1 MELITKAPKG
11 TVDIVPGK
19 SEKWQV
25 VEDVFR
31 SEAELNGF
39 GEVRTPVFE
48 HTELFQRGVGDT
60 TDVVEKQMYTFEDKG
75 GRSITLRPEGTAG
88 AVRAMLENGL
98 YNAGYPVKLYYLT
111 SCYRYEKPQAGRL
124 RELHQFG
131 VEMFGAAEPVADA
144 QIIAMALSAFK
155 RLGLED
161 VGLQL
166 NSIGCP
172 ECRKEY
178 HKALKEYFTARKEQL
193 CDTCLSRLERNP
205 MRILDCKSPECQEVC
220 KGAPKIT
227 DYLCEDCK
235 AHFAK
240 VQEFLTALGI
250 EFEIDP
256 GLVRGLDYY
265 TRTVFEFPSKS
276 LGFALGGGG
285 RYDGLVE
292 EMGGTLFTVA
302 KDVKLQVEFNP
313 GRVKGY
319 RLIGYE
325 NRLMAAED
333 FADDARDGGE
343 IGAGHDSAVLVDAMM
358 RNVYGSRSTAEAF
371 LPLLRR
377 GMKRIAAIT
386 EIESSNSWST
396 GKTDLAYHA
405 SLAGLNMMGKILFNH
420 LRPEGFTFRWY
431 CDDGAPG
438 GMCAADYIT
447 SGLCY
452 DEKEPYIHSDENRLV
467 LRDAWLREISW

>member
-11 TVDIVPGK
+11 TVDIIPGE
-19 SEKWQV
+19 SEKWSL
-25 VEDVFR
+25 VEAVMTD
-31 SEAELNGF
+31 EAELNGF
-39 GEVRTPVFE
+39 SEIRTPVFE
-48 HTELFQRGVGDT
+48 HTELFLRSVGDT

-205 MRILDCKSPECQEVC
+205 MRILDCKSPVC
-220 KGAPKIT
+220 GEIAKGAPKIT
-227 DYLCEDCK
+227 DYLCDDCR
-235 AHFAK
+235 AHFEK
-240 VQEFLTALGI
+240 VQTLLKSINIPFSV
-250 EFEIDP
+250 DP

-265 TRTVFEFPSKS
+265 TRTVFEFPSKRF
-276 LGFALGGGG
+276 GFALGGGG

-292 EMGGTLFTVA
+292 EVGGKPTPALGFGLGL
-302 KDVKLQVEFNP
+302 D
-313 GRVKGY
+313 R
-319 RLIGYE
+319 I
-325 NRLMAAED
+325 LMAMNEMGAD
-333 FADDARDGGE
+333 FGNGSKCEVYIASLGEAAQMKAFQLTEKMHSCGIAADCDLCARGLKAQMKYADK
-343 IGAGHDSAVLVDAMM
+343 IGAQYSIVLGDDEIANGKAVLKNMKTGEKKEISLNDDFVDTYITAVTEQEDAM
-358 RNVYGSRSTAEAF
+358 
-371 LPLLRR
+371 P
-377 GMKRIAAIT
+377 IT
-386 EIESSNSWST
+386 
-396 GKTDLAYHA
+396 
-405 SLAGLNMMGKILFNH
+405 F
-420 LRPEGFTFRWY
+420 
-431 CDDGAPG
+431 
-438 GMCAADYIT
+438 
-447 SGLCY
+447 
-452 DEKEPYIHSDENRLV
+452 
-467 LRDAWLREISW
+467 

>member
-19 SEKWQV
+19 AEKWQV
-25 VEDVFR
+25 MEDVFR

-48 HTELFQRGVGDT
+48 HTELFLRGVGDT

-178 HKALKEYFTARKEQL
+178 HKALKEYFTARKDQL

-220 KGAPKIT
+220 KDAPKIT

-292 EMGGTLFTVA
+292 EFGGKPTPGLGFGLGLDRILMA
-302 KDVKLQVEFNP
+302 LEAQQVEFP
-313 GRVKGY
+313 QLPKCEMYIATMGEEAQKKAFLLLDELHRCGIPADTDLCGRGLKAQMKYAGK
-319 RLIGYE
+319 IGAKFTMVLGDNELQEGKAEMKNMKTGEKRKIAINGQDFINDYVTVSTE
-325 NRLMAAED
+325 AED
-333 FADDARDGGE
+333 FSQDG
-343 IGAGHDSAVLVDAMM
+343 I
-358 RNVYGSRSTAEAF
+358 F
-371 LPLLRR
+371 
-377 GMKRIAAIT
+377 
-386 EIESSNSWST
+386 
-396 GKTDLAYHA
+396 
-405 SLAGLNMMGKILFNH
+405 F
-420 LRPEGFTFRWY
+420 
-431 CDDGAPG
+431 
-438 GMCAADYIT
+438 
-447 SGLCY
+447 
-452 DEKEPYIHSDENRLV
+452 
-467 LRDAWLREISW
+467 

>member
-1 MELITKAPKG
+1 MLTSAPKG
-11 TVDIVPGK
+11 TKDILPSQVYKWHYVEKAFADLCGRYGF
-19 SEKWQV
+19 SEI
-25 VEDVFR
+25 
-31 SEAELNGF
+31 
-39 GEVRTPVFE
+39 RTPSFE
-48 HTELFQRGVGDT
+48 HTELFLRGVGDT

-144 QIIAMALSAFK
+144 QIIALALSAFR

-161 VGLQL
+161 VGLQI

-178 HKALKEYFTARKEQL
+178 HKALKEYFTARKDEL

-205 MRILDCKSPECQEVC
+205 MRILDCKSPECQAVC
-220 KGAPKIT
+220 KDAPKIT
-227 DYLCEDCK
+227 DYLCEDCQK
-235 AHFAK
+235 HFQK
-240 VQEFLTALGI
+240 VQEYLTAMGV
-250 EFEIDP
+250 EFEVDP

-292 EMGGTLFTVA
+292 EMGGKPTAGLGFGLGLDRIMMALEAQNTEFPQPVRCEVYLA
-302 KDVKLQVEFNP
+302 SMGEEAQKKAFLLTDQLHRCGVPADCDVC
-313 GRVKGY
+313 GRGLKAQMKY
-319 RLIGYE
+319 ADKIGAQYTIVLGE
-325 NRLMAAED
+325 NELAEGKAELKNMKNGEKKPISLGED
-333 FADDARDGGE
+333 FIDQYIA
-343 IGAGHDSAVLVDAMM
+343 L
-358 RNVYGSRSTAEAF
+358 STEV
-371 LPLLRR
+371 
-377 GMKRIAAIT
+377 G
-386 EIESSNSWST
+386 
-396 GKTDLAYHA
+396 DLA
-405 SLAGLNMMGKILFNH
+405 F
-420 LRPEGFTFRWY
+420 
-431 CDDGAPG
+431 
-438 GMCAADYIT
+438 
-447 SGLCY
+447 
-452 DEKEPYIHSDENRLV
+452 
-467 LRDAWLREISW
+467 

>member
-11 TVDIVPGK
+11 TVDIVPGTK
-19 SEKWQV
+19 DDRKASSEKWQT
-25 VEDVFR
+25 VEAVFK

-39 GEVRTPVFE
+39 REIRTPVFE
-48 HTELFQRGVGDT
+48 HTELFLRGVGDT

-98 YNAGYPVKLYYLT
+98 YNGGYPVKLYYDIP
-111 SCYRYEKPQAGRL
+111 CYRYEKPQAGRL
-124 RELHQFG
+124 REFRTFG

-144 QIIAMALSAFK
+144 QIIAMALSGFR

-172 ECRKEY
+172 ICRKEY
-178 HKALKEYFTARKEQL
+178 HRALKEHFTAYRDKL

-205 MRILDCKSPECQEVC
+205 MRILDCKSPECREIAA
-220 KGAPKIT
+220 GAPKIT
-227 DYLCEDCK
+227 EYLCEDCK
-235 AHFAK
+235 AHFEK
-240 VQEFLTALGI
+240 VQAYLTALGV

-292 EMGGTLFTVA
+292 ELGGKPTPGLGFGLGLDRIMEALEVQKTEFPEPQRCEVYIASMGDA
-302 KDVKLQVEFNP
+302 ALQ
-313 GRVKGY
+313 KS
-319 RLIGYE
+319 L
-325 NRLMAAED
+325 
-333 FADDARDGGE
+333 
-343 IGAGHDSAVLVDAMM
+343 VLVDALHKCG
-358 RNVYGSRSTAEAF
+358 VPADCDLCG
-371 LPLLRR
+371 R
-377 GMKRIAAIT
+377 GLKAQMKYA
-386 EIESSNSWST
+386 
-396 GKTDLAYHA
+396 D
-405 SLAGLNMMGKILFNH
+405 KI
-420 LRPEGFTFRWY
+420 
-431 CDDGAPG
+431 GAK
-438 GMCAADYIT
+438 YT
-447 SGLCY
+447 
-452 DEKEPYIHSDENRLV
+452 LV
-467 LRDAWLREISW
+467 LGDDELAENKAELKNMKTGEKKKISLGDDFTDQYLTACTSQEDLSF

>member
-11 TVDIVPGK
+11 TVDIVPGE

-25 VEDVFR
+25 MEDVFR

-39 GEVRTPVFE
+39 GEIRTPVFE
-48 HTELFQRGVGDT
+48 HTELFLRGVGDT

-178 HKALKEYFTARKEQL
+178 HKALKEYFTARKDQL

-205 MRILDCKSPECQEVC
+205 MRILDCKSPECQEVA

-292 EMGGTLFTVA
+292 EMGGKPTPGLGFGLGLDRILMA
-302 KDVKLQVEFNP
+302 LEAQQVEFP
-313 GRVKGY
+313 QPVKCEMYIATMGEEAQKKAFLLLDELHRCGIPADTDLCGRGLKAQMKYAGK
-319 RLIGYE
+319 IGAKFTMVLGDNE
-325 NRLMAAED
+325 LQEGKAEMKNMKTGEKKTVSITAED
-333 FADDARDGGE
+333 FINDYVTVSTEAEDFSQDG
-343 IGAGHDSAVLVDAMM
+343 I
-358 RNVYGSRSTAEAF
+358 F
-371 LPLLRR
+371 
-377 GMKRIAAIT
+377 
-386 EIESSNSWST
+386 
-396 GKTDLAYHA
+396 
-405 SLAGLNMMGKILFNH
+405 F
-420 LRPEGFTFRWY
+420 
-431 CDDGAPG
+431 
-438 GMCAADYIT
+438 
-447 SGLCY
+447 
-452 DEKEPYIHSDENRLV
+452 
-467 LRDAWLREISW
+467 

>member
-1 MELITKAPKG
+1 MELITIAPKG
-11 TVDIVPGK
+11 TVDIVPGE

-25 VEDVFR
+25 VEDVFK
-31 SEAELNGF
+31 SEAALNGF
-39 GEVRTPVFE
+39 QEIRTPVFE
-48 HTELFQRGVGDT
+48 HTELFLRGVGDT

-75 GRSITLRPEGTAG
+75 GRSVTLRPEGTAG

-144 QIIAMALSAFK
+144 QVIAMALSAFE

-178 HKALKEYFTARKEQL
+178 HKALKEYFTARKDQL

-205 MRILDCKSPECQEVC
+205 MRILDCKSPQCQEVA

-227 DYLCEDCK
+227 DYLCEDCR
-235 AHFAK
+235 AHFQK
-240 VQEFLTALGI
+240 VQEYLTALGI

-292 EMGGTLFTVA
+292 EVGGKPTPGLGFGLGLDRILMA
-302 KDVKLQVEFNP
+302 LEAQKVEFPQPVKCELYIASMGEQAQCKAFQLLNELHRCGIP
-313 GRVKGY
+313 ADTDVCGRGLKAQMKYAGK
-319 RLIGYE
+319 IGAKFTMVLGDNE
-325 NRLMAAED
+325 LEAGRAELKNMETGEKKTVSITVED
-333 FADDARDGGE
+333 FINDY
-343 IGAGHDSAVLVDAMM
+343 VTV
-358 RNVYGSRSTAEAF
+358 STEA
-371 LPLLRR
+371 
-377 GMKRIAAIT
+377 
-386 EIESSNSWST
+386 ESSSRMFFE
-396 GKTDLAYHA
+396 A
-405 SLAGLNMMGKILFNH
+405 
-420 LRPEGFTFRWY
+420 
-431 CDDGAPG
+431 
-438 GMCAADYIT
+438 
-447 SGLCY
+447 
-452 DEKEPYIHSDENRLV
+452 
-467 LRDAWLREISW
+467 

>member
-1 MELITKAPKG
+1 MELITTAPKG

-172 ECRKEY
+172 ECRAKYLE
-178 HKALKEYFTARKEQL
+178 ALRAYFEDRKGEL
-193 CDTCLSRLERNP
+193 CETCLGRLERNP
-205 MRILDCKSPECQEVC
+205 MRILDCKSPVC
-220 KGAPKIT
+220 SAIAEGAPRML
-227 DYLCEDCK
+227 DYLCDGCRE
-235 AHFAK
+235 HFESVK
-240 VQEFLTALGI
+240 QALDAVGVAYTVNPSI
-250 EFEIDP
+250 
-256 GLVRGLDYY
+256 VRGLDYY
-265 TRTVFEFPSKS
+265 TRTVFEFLAPIDGKE
-276 LGFALGGGG
+276 LAVCAGG
-285 RYDGLVE
+285 RYDGLIEELGGQSMPALGFGLGMERLLLLLKQQSVE
-292 EMGGTLFTVA
+292 LPGADPCEIFIASLGQPAKLAAFRLCDTLWKSSVQA
-302 KDVKLQVEFNP
+302 ACDVNARGLKAQM
-313 GRVKGY
+313 KY
-319 RLIGYE
+319 
-325 NRLMAAED
+325 
-333 FADDARDGGE
+333 ADK
-343 IGAGHDSAVLVDAMM
+343 IGA
-358 RNVYGSRSTAEAF
+358 
-371 LPLLRR
+371 
-377 GMKRIAAIT
+377 K
-386 EIESSNSWST
+386 
-396 GKTDLAYHA
+396 
-405 SLAGLNMMGKILFNH
+405 
-420 LRPEGFTFRWY
+420 Y
-431 CDDGAPG
+431 C
-438 GMCAADYIT
+438 
-447 SGLCY
+447 
-452 DEKEPYIHSDENRLV
+452 LV
-467 LRDAWLREISW
+467 LGDDELAAGKAELKNMKTGEKKKISLGESFLDDYLTAVTMDEDLSF